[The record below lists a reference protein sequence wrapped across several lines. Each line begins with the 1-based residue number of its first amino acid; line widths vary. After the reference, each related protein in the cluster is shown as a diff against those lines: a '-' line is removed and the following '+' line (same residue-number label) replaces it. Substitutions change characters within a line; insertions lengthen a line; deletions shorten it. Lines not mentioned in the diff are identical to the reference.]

1 MTADDRNIVL
11 TGFMASGKTTV
22 GQHLAKI
29 MGRPF
34 VDADTEI
41 VRRAGMP
48 IKQIFQTQGEAA
60 FRTLEK
66 QVCADLA
73 AERGQVIATGGG
85 MLVNEENR
93 QRMLETGFVVCL
105 DTPPEVIKARL
116 SASQDRPLAEDWLEL
131 YERRRAAYAAIP
143 VHVSTGGKKPDT
155 IAQEIMTL
163 WQNASR

>member
-1 MTADDRNIVL
+1 MTADRRNIVL

-22 GQHLAKI
+22 GQQLAKI
-29 MGRPF
+29 MARPF

-48 IKQIFQTQGEAA
+48 IKQIFETQGEPA
-60 FRTLEK
+60 FRALEK

-73 AERGQVIATGGG
+73 AEQGQVIATGGG
-85 MLVNEENR
+85 MLVNDENR

-116 SASQDRPLAEDWLEL
+116 AASQDRPLAGDWLEL
-131 YERRRAAYAAIP
+131 YEKRRAAYAAIP
-143 VHVSTGGKKPDT
+143 VHVNTAGKKPDMV
-155 IAQEIMTL
+155 AQEIVTL
-163 WQNASR
+163 WLNASR